1 MGRRKS
7 PHLAFKYKNS
17 IHMKKTVK
25 VKVTCPNQEVQIIDV
40 TVVGEYNP
48 VSVIEEVK
56 RNHPGCKVEIE
67 IHQ

>member
-1 MGRRKS
+1 
-7 PHLAFKYKNS
+7 
-17 IHMKKTVK
+17 MKKTVK